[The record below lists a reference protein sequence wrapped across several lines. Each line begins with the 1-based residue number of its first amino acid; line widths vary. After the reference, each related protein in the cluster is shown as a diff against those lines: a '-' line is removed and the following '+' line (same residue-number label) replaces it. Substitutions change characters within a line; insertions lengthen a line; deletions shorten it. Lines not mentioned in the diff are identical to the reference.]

1 MKCCEVPIGQWVNSG
16 SLIGWLIAWVS
27 ITGERPWQVFITRDI
42 YGLIMHYHKSFSFWG
57 RIMIIINK
65 SLGLT
70 LSSPHKAF
78 WVINNFCSPLF
89 YGSCLD
95 PLFDVHCT
103 EIFVIMHFSSK
114 LILRWGVEIKRDAGS
129 RYSVELLAAPAP
141 ANNWKYS
148 VRFFHAEW

>member
-1 MKCCEVPIGQWVNSG
+1 MTYYLRVICCAMMRPSHWLCGFIPVCWLVKLQFWV
-16 SLIGWLIAWVS
+16 WVS

-70 LSSPHKAF
+70 LSSPHRAF

-95 PLFDVHCT
+95 PLFDVHWA

-129 RYSVELLAAPAP
+129 RYSVGRPCP
-141 ANNWKYS
+141 RK
-148 VRFFHAEW
+148 